1 MPITD
6 SLTRML
12 RERIREVPDFPKPG
26 IGFKDITPVLADH
39 RLFGEV
45 VEAMAEPFAERGITH
60 VAGIESRG
68 FILASPIAQRL
79 GAGFTPIRKRGKLP
93 YRTLQVEYD
102 LEYGKD
108 SLEVH
113 VDAFAPGAKI
123 LIVDDVLA
131 TGGTANA
138 ACELVERAGAVVG
151 GCSFL
156 LALGF
161 LPGVAAL
168 AARDPHVLVT
178 F

>member
-6 SLTRML
+6 SLTRTL

-45 VEAMAEPFAERGITH
+45 VEAMTKPFAERGITH

-113 VDAFAPGAKI
+113 IDAFAPGAMV